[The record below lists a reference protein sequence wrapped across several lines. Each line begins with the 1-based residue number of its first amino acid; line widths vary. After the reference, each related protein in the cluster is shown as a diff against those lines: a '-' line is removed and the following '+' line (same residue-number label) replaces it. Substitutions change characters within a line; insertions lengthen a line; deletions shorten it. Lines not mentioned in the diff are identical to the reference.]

1 MSHLSFDFSNLKGFI
16 SEKALEHLS
25 PDIQACHE
33 SLEKGEGPG
42 SEFLGWKSPGKPESI
57 PGEIEEV
64 AESLRDRCEVFI
76 VVGIGGSYMGAQA
89 GLTFLKSSFPNGLG
103 KAGGPE
109 IYFSGH
115 NISSDYHSDLLE
127 LIEGKDVCLN
137 VISKSGTTTE
147 PAIAFRILKELVE
160 KKYGVDGAK
169 ERIVAT
175 TDAGKGALNKLANEQ
190 GYRKFVIPDDI
201 GGRYSVLT
209 PVGLLPMAV
218 SGINI
223 RKLLAGAL
231 KGEELY
237 SRPSVMENEA
247 CQYAGFRHSLYQKG
261 FTTEILAS
269 FQPCLH
275 HFAEWWKQ
283 LAGESEGKDQKGI
296 FPASAEFT
304 TDLHSL
310 GQWIQDGGRT
320 IFETFLLLEKSDR
333 QLKIP
338 ASKNDPDG
346 LNYLA
351 GKTLD
356 EVNHKAYEGTALA
369 HLEGGVPNLSI
380 SIKDRSPESLGQ
392 LFYFFER
399 AVAMTGYLNGVNPF
413 DQPGVE
419 FYKKNMFKL
428 LNKPG
433 Y

>member
-1 MSHLSFDFSNLKGFI
+1 M
-16 SEKALEHLS
+16 
-25 PDIQACHE
+25 
-33 SLEKGEGPG
+33 
-42 SEFLGWKSPGKPESI
+42 
-57 PGEIEEV
+57 
-64 AESLRDRCEVFI
+64 
-76 VVGIGGSYMGAQA
+76 
-89 GLTFLKSSFPNGLG
+89 
-103 KAGGPE
+103 
-109 IYFSGH
+109 
-115 NISSDYHSDLLE
+115 E
-127 LIEGKDVCLN
+127 LIDGRDVCLN

-147 PAIAFRILKELVE
+147 PAIAFRIFKDLME
-160 KKYGVDGAK
+160 KKYGPEKARD
-169 ERIVAT
+169 RIVVT
-175 TDAGKGALNKLANEQ
+175 TDFSQGALNALATEQ

-201 GGRYSVLT
+201 GGRYSVLS

-218 SGINI
+218 AGIDI
-223 RKLLAGAL
+223 RKLINGAC

-237 SRPSVMENEA
+237 SQPSAMENDA
-247 CQYAGFRHSLYQKG
+247 YHYAGFRHLLYQSG

-269 FQPCLH
+269 FQPALH

-283 LAGESEGKDQKGI
+283 LAGESEGKENKGI
-296 FPASAEFT
+296 FPASVEFT

-310 GQWIQDGGRT
+310 GQWIQEGRRT
-320 IFETFLLLEKSDR
+320 IFETFLLIENSNR
-333 QLKIP
+333 SLKIP
-338 ASKNDPDG
+338 ASQKDADG

-351 GKTLD
+351 GKALD
-356 EVNHKAYEGTALA
+356 YVNNKAYEGTALA

-419 FYKKNMFKL
+419 LYKKNMFKL

>member
-1 MSHLSFDFSNLKGFI
+1 MSHLSLDFGNLKSSI
-16 SEKALEHLS
+16 SEKALELIS
-25 PDIQACHE
+25 PDIRYCNE
-33 SLEKGEGPG
+33 ILEKKQGAG
-42 SEFLGWKSPGKPESI
+42 SDFLGWKTPENSEFLLD
-57 PGEIEEV
+57 EIEGL
-64 AESLRDRCEVFI
+64 AMFLRDQCEVFI
-76 VVGIGGSYMGAQA
+76 VVGIGGSYVGAQA
-89 GLTFLKSSFPNGLG
+89 GLTFLKSSFPNQVGRD
-103 KAGGPE
+103 GGPE
-109 IYFSGH
+109 IYFAGH

-137 VISKSGTTTE
+137 VVSKSGTTTE
-147 PAIAFRILKELVE
+147 PAIAFRVLRETIE

-169 ERIVAT
+169 ERIITT
-175 TDAGKGALNKLANEQ
+175 TDSSKGALNKLANEQ
-190 GYRKFVIPDDI
+190 GYRKLIIPDDI

-223 RKLLAGAL
+223 RKVLVGAL
-231 KGEELY
+231 KGEKLY
-237 SRPSVMENEA
+237 SQSSVIENDA
-247 CQYAGFRHSLYQKG
+247 YQYAGFRHLLYKKG

-269 FQPCLH
+269 FQPSLH
-275 HFAEWWKQ
+275 YFTEWWKQ

-310 GQWIQDGGRT
+310 GQWIQEGRRT
-320 IFETFLLLEKSDR
+320 IFETFLIIENSNR
-333 QLKIP
+333 HLKIP
-338 ASKNDPDG
+338 TSKNDPDS

-356 EVNHKAYEGTALA
+356 EVNHRAYEGTALA

-380 SIKDRSPESLGQ
+380 RIKDRSPESLGQ

-419 FYKKNMFKL
+419 LYKKNMFKL

>member
-1 MSHLSFDFSNLKGFI
+1 MSHLSLDFGNLNSFI
-16 SEKALEHLS
+16 SDKDLDLIS
-25 PDIQACHE
+25 PSIRSCNE
-33 SLEKGEGPG
+33 LLEKGQGPG
-42 SEFLGWKSPGKPESI
+42 SEFLGWKNPGKQELVLDQ
-57 PGEIEEV
+57 IEEV
-64 AESLRDRCEVFI
+64 ANSLREQCEVFI

-89 GLTFLKSSFPNGLG
+89 GLTFLKPSFPNESSS
-103 KAGGPE
+103 AVDPE
-109 IYFSGH
+109 IYFAGH
-115 NISSDYHSDLLE
+115 NISSDYHSDLLD
-127 LIEGKDVCLN
+127 LIECKNICLN

-169 ERIVAT
+169 ERIIAT
-175 TDAGKGALNKLANEQ
+175 TDADKGALNKLADEE
-190 GYRKFVIPDDI
+190 GYRKFVIPNDI

-223 RKLLAGAL
+223 RNLLAGAL
-231 KGEELY
+231 KGEKLY
-237 SRPSVMENEA
+237 SITSIMENDA
-247 CQYAGFRHSLYQKG
+247 YKYAGFRHLLYKKG

-269 FQPCLH
+269 FQPSLRY
-275 HFAEWWKQ
+275 FAEWWKQ

-310 GQWIQDGGRT
+310 GQWIQEGERS
-320 IFETFLLLEKSDR
+320 IFETFLFLKNSNR
-333 QLKIP
+333 HLKIP
-338 ASKNDPDG
+338 ASKNDLDG
-346 LNYLA
+346 INYLA

-356 EVNHKAYEGTALA
+356 EVNYKAYKGAALA

-380 SIKDRSPESLGQ
+380 SIKDRSSESLGQ

-419 FYKKNMFKL
+419 YYKKNMFKL